1 MKVNSNRDSVEL
13 SNLGRTKGA
22 GKTAAAAKT
31 DKAGEAASAGP
42 MSGVGGATGIE
53 ISSEARAM
61 AQANQIAKSDNVDQA
76 KIDRIKAMLA
86 TGTYKPDMGQVA
98 DKVMNENLLQDI
110 S

>member
-42 MSGVGGATGIE
+42 TSGVGGATGIE

-61 AQANQIAKSDNVDQA
+61 SQANQIAKSDSVDQA